1 MKIYQ
6 QFSLRRNISGLLV
19 ILFVLTFNGFQCNK
33 ISETSIDDGGGTM
46 FMEEVGESEIIPI
59 ETDELE
65 SEEDSEELHEL
76 TRHTRDTIEAQKLSS
91 PKTNLGTIWGSE
103 EEGSADG
110 DDEEDDYYDLDKRL
124 EGTMT
129 ADTEDNSNLQSTP
142 IMPTRVVPT
151 LKSPLFGEGETEI
164 EGTKTFPE
172 PSDENHI
179 QPTDPI
185 NQSFP
190 SFKSQHYDVSSFFV
204 SNRNELDF

>member
-1 MKIYQ
+1 MEQ
-6 QFSLRRNISGLLV
+6 QFSLRRLTSVSFV
-19 ILFVLTFNGFQCNK
+19 IFFVLIFNGFQCNK
-33 ISETSIDDGGGTM
+33 VLETSVDDSGGTM

-65 SEEDSEELHEL
+65 SEEHSEEMHEL

-129 ADTEDNSNLQSTP
+129 AETEDSSNLQSTP

-151 LKSPLFGEGETEI
+151 LKSPLFGGGDTEI